1 MRPLGFDL
9 DRTSQKYPPGGSLLS
24 PKLWC
29 PSIPLEVSWGWAGLG
44 GGDDETLTPNH
55 PAHLTP
61 QPPWL
66 DSEFGEAP

>member
-29 PSIPLEVSWGWAGLG
+29 LSIPLRHLG
-44 GGDDETLTPNH
+44 GGVGGMMKLFPPNH
-55 PAHLTP
+55 PPHLTP
-61 QPPWL
+61 LPPWL
-66 DSEFGEAP
+66 DSEFGEAS